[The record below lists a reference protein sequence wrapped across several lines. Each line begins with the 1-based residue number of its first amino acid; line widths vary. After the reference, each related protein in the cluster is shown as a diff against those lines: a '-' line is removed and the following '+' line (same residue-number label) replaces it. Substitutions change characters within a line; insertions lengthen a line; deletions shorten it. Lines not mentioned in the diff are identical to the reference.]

1 MNNVDL
7 CRTLTDECFLLYTLH
22 LINTGSK
29 FNDIGLVMQLHGFSC
44 TYLVSR
50 SVLYIFLTSKLNI
63 TSVCLHIYSF
73 VTGGSHLVF

>member
-44 TYLVSR
+44 ILYLDQC
-50 SVLYIFLTSKLNI
+50 YTF
-63 TSVCLHIYSF
+63 F
-73 VTGGSHLVF
+73 